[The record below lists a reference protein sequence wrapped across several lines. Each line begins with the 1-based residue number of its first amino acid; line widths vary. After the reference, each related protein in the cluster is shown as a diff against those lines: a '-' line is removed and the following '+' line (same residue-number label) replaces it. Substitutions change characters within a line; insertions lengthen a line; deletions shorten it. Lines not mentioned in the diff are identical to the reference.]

1 MSQIVFMSDGFISC
15 FYYRSRLFNALYISW
30 LSVHPI
36 DEIRIFLPYSV
47 VVCCFCSSIFFL
59 DVLTLRLRPQRSK
72 ERRWLISKPTS
83 IVCILNQCFLPS
95 FFSLLLIPAQHFQ
108 STKCIS
114 VDFLVWLDIRYA
126 VSFVHQKHR
135 TKPSPMIYCQNFW
148 SFQMHTHGSNASR
161 AT

>member
-1 MSQIVFMSDGFISC
+1 MIVRPSDRRNSNIFAVFSC
-15 FYYRSRLFNALYISW
+15 SLLF
-30 LSVHPI
+30 
-36 DEIRIFLPYSV
+36 FLFS
-47 VVCCFCSSIFFL
+47 FLFL

-114 VDFLVWLDIRYA
+114 ADFLVWLDIRYA

>member
-1 MSQIVFMSDGFISC
+1 MIVRPSDRRNSNIFAVFSC
-15 FYYRSRLFNALYISW
+15 SLLF
-30 LSVHPI
+30 
-36 DEIRIFLPYSV
+36 FLFS
-47 VVCCFCSSIFFL
+47 FLFL

-95 FFSLLLIPAQHFQ
+95 FFSLLLIPVQHFQ